1 MQNMQIYMQK
11 NMQNMQINM
20 QNMHVPD
27 MQNNMQNNMQN
38 MQAICSFG
46 PSCRNLPVICKIC
59 KIICPICKICI
70 PDFNMQ
76 QYATICTPCFADAV
90 NPSASGRNMEVAQS

>member
-1 MQNMQIYMQK
+1 MQD
-11 NMQNMQINM
+11 MQINM

-70 PDFNMQ
+70 PYFNMQ
-76 QYATICTPCFADAV
+76 QYATICTPCFADDA
-90 NPSASGRNMEVAQS
+90 GKETCQ